1 MKLSS
6 SAQNITTSPI
16 LTIAAEI
23 NAKINQGEKIYNLT
37 VGDFNSQIY
46 PIPERLTTLIID
58 AYKQHETNYPGA
70 FGLDPLRQSII
81 TLLKDYCDINV
92 NMNEVQ
98 VASGSRPLI
107 YSCFKTIVDPGGESD
122 FPGAIVE

>member
-6 SAQNITTSPI
+6 AAQSITTSPI

-23 NAKINQGEKIYNLT
+23 NAKINQGEKVYNLT

-46 PIPERLTTLIID
+46 PIPERLTELTIE
-58 AYKQHETNYPGA
+58 AYQQHETNYPGA
-70 FGLDPLRQSII
+70 FGLDPLRHSII
-81 TLLKDYCDINV
+81 DLLKDHCGIDV
-92 NMNEVQ
+92 EMNEVR

-107 YSCFKTIVDPGGESD
+107 YSFFKSP
-122 FPGAIVE
+122 